1 MLTEAW
7 GKIEDQEVKMC
18 TKLNKDMVKL
28 LIDCFNIASLK
39 RSLYTCATS
48 FSVEFQESLNHTFL
62 EEMYALVQPNKLN
75 FNKSMV

>member
-1 MLTEAW
+1 
-7 GKIEDQEVKMC
+7 
-18 TKLNKDMVKL
+18 MVKL

-75 FNKSMV
+75 FNKSIV